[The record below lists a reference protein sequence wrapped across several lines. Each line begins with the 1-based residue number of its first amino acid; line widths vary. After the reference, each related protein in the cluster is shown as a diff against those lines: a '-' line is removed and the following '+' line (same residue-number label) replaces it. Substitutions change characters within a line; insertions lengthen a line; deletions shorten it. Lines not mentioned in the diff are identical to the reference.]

1 MTVQGLAVITIGID
15 PEIHLG
21 PLNIAWHGLTIALG
35 IVVGYVA
42 AARWTKSRGLDP
54 ERLQVLVGLLAVS
67 GIVGGRLFFV
77 LEHGGPVLGTRGFTF
92 DGGFILAAV
101 VLAIYVRRARLDVTY
116 LDAVALWL
124 PLGVA
129 VGRIGDLING
139 EHYGPVSRSF
149 LAVRNSHPDALTPN
163 PALAYENG
171 GLYEILLGL
180 VVLAAMLLLARW
192 ARRPGD
198 LAWLVIALF
207 AIGRFGEFFLR
218 SDSPE
223 FALGL
228 SNAQWTSVALLVAA
242 VVGRT
247 VAVRRTPGRDLPGSR
262 SSHRA

>member
-1 MTVQGLAVITIGID
+1 MHGLAVITIGID
-15 PEIHLG
+15 PEIHVG
-21 PLNIAWHGLTIALG
+21 PISIAWHGLTIALG
-35 IVVGYVA
+35 VAVGYVA
-42 AARWTKSRGLDP
+42 AARWVKARGLDP

-67 GIVGGRLFFV
+67 GIVGGRLFFL
-77 LEHGGPVLGTRGFTF
+77 LEHGGPLLGTRGFTF

-101 VLAIYVRRARLDVTY
+101 VLAVYVRRVRLDVMY

-149 LAVRNSHPDALTPN
+149 LAVRNSHPDALTPDS
-163 PALAYENG
+163 ALAYENG

-223 FALGL
+223 LALGF

-242 VVGRT
+242 VAGRT
-247 VAVRRTPGRDLPGSR
+247 FAARRASGGGLPAPP
-262 SSHRA
+262 SSLGG